1 MRSGLRYAGIV
12 RKPIISGIEVQNTM
26 CLAIWCIEIRGG
38 AWRAL
43 ESDGGRYARCK
54 RAGLGWCALPTL
66 RAVTRWLMSCDRDE
80 MHGAGDARVA
90 EFWAFPEADKMDSS
104 CPPGLTLEMRHL
116 EMTDG

>member
-1 MRSGLRYAGIV
+1 
-12 RKPIISGIEVQNTM
+12 
-26 CLAIWCIEIRGG
+26 
-38 AWRAL
+38 
-43 ESDGGRYARCK
+43 
-54 RAGLGWCALPTL
+54 
-66 RAVTRWLMSCDRDE
+66 MSCDRDE